1 VVNVSSP
8 NTPNL
13 RELQDKKPLTQLLS
27 RLQKLNFERPTPK
40 PILLKI
46 APDLNE
52 NQLNDIVEIVKSTQ
66 IAGVVATNTTLGR
79 DNLKTEKSVVESI
92 GAGGLSG
99 RVIVEKSQD
108 ICEKLRYELGEK
120 SVIIGVGGIDSAETA
135 AARFS
140 GGADLIQIYSAFIF
154 KGPNLIK
161 QILKKI

>member
-1 VVNVSSP
+1 
-8 NTPNL
+8 
-13 RELQDKKPLTQLLS
+13 
-27 RLQKLNFERPTPK
+27 LQKLNFERSKSK

-52 NQLNDIVEIVKSTQ
+52 NQLSDIVEIVKNTR
-66 IAGVVATNTTLGR
+66 IAGIVATNTTLGR
-79 DNLKTEKSVVESI
+79 DNLKTEKSVVEKI

-99 RVIVEKSQD
+99 RVIGEKSQN
-108 ICEKLRYELGEK
+108 ICTKLRYELGEK
-120 SVIIGVGGIDSAETA
+120 SIIIGVGGIDSAETA

-161 QILKKI
+161 KILEKI